1 MTIIAAVEADPGT
14 HRVVEKANELATTFG
29 EELHVVHVT
38 NQYESTEQVRR
49 SSQANPGETV
59 DTDISKR
66 AAKADAEEIASES
79 AEEFTAVGL
88 VGYPGQEILS
98 YADDAEARFI
108 VIGGRRRSPVGK
120 ALFGSVAQ
128 EVILG
133 ADRPVVSVRAVSEDS
148 DSSA

>member
-1 MTIIAAVEADPGT
+1 MTVIAAVETDPGT
-14 HRVVEKANELATTFG
+14 RAVVEKANELATAFG

-59 DTDISKR
+59 DTDSSKR
-66 AAKADAEEIASES
+66 DAKTEAEEIASES

-133 ADRPVVSVRAVSEDS
+133 ADQPVVSVRAVSEDS